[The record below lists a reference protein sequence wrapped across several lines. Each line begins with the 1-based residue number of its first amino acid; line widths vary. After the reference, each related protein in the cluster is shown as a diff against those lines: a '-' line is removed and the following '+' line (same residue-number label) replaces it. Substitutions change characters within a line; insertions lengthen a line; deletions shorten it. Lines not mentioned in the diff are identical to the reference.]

1 MICKMEIFEY
11 HHTVAENEIDVQGH
25 TNNVEYI
32 RWFQDAAIAHSSHYG
47 WTPDRYVAFGQG
59 WVAKSHTIEY
69 IRPSFA
75 GDEIVVQT
83 TIVSKRHV
91 AYTRAYRILRRSDS
105 ELLAKGETVW
115 AFIDYST
122 GRPIRIPD
130 LINDAFPDASTFGQV
145 A

>member
-1 MICKMEIFEY
+1 MDIFEY
-11 HHTVAENEIDVQGH
+11 AHTVAPEEIDNQGH

-32 RWFQDAAIAHSSHYG
+32 RWFQDAAIAHSSFYG
-47 WTPDRYVAFGQG
+47 WTPERYAAFRYG

-83 TIVSKRHV
+83 SIVSKRRV
-91 AYTRAYRILRRSDS
+91 AYTRAYRIIRRSDN

-115 AFIDYST
+115 AYVDYET
-122 GRPIRIPD
+122 GRPARIPPEID
-130 LINDAFPDASTFGQV
+130 NAFPDVSRMGKV

>member
-1 MICKMEIFEY
+1 MIDIFEY
-11 HHTVAENEIDVQGH
+11 HHTVTKDEIDVLGH

-32 RWFQDAAIAHSSHYG
+32 RWFQDAATGHSAFYG
-47 WTPDRYVAFGQG
+47 WPPERYIQLGLG

-75 GDEIVVQT
+75 GDKIVVLT
-83 TIVSKRHV
+83 SIASRRRV
-91 AYTRAYRILRRSDS
+91 AYTRSYRIIRSSDG

-115 AFIDYST
+115 AFVDYET
-122 GRPIRIPD
+122 GKPARIPPEIECD
-130 LINDAFPDASTFGQV
+130 FPDESKMGKV